1 MPMPV
6 EQMSSLLQKFIDAI
20 EAGTGYLPNLTIRI
34 QND

>member
-20 EAGTGYLPNLTIRI
+20 ETGTRGLPDLTIRI
-34 QND
+34 QNN